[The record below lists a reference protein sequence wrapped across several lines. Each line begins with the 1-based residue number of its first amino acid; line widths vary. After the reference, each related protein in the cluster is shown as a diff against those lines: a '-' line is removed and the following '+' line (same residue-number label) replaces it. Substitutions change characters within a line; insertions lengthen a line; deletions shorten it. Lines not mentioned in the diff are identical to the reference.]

1 MNAEVIKWLPNE
13 KASVVWEG
21 EKYDYQYICKRVLC
35 IAQELSKIAGTE
47 KNVGIYMKRCP
58 DVMFSMLASLIS
70 GNVYVPIDTIMPQKR
85 VDYILENAD
94 VTYVL
99 TNTEYKDIFSGKKV
113 ILVDKIFDN
122 PQSEVAKFAENKNA
136 YIIYTSGSTGLPKG
150 VCISKEN
157 LQTFITGVCE
167 KIDFKEGTSI
177 ACLTSYSFD
186 IFFLE
191 SLMALHEGLEIY
203 FANEHQKNNP
213 VAGLKYLIKNNIE
226 MLQITP
232 SRIQQYINYDSKMDF
247 LRNVKILMV
256 GGEEMSKTLL
266 GKLQSGAGCRIY
278 NMYGPTETTIWSA
291 IGDVTSSQEVHV
303 GEALKDTEL
312 CIIDEEMNVCGVGVK
327 GELCISGKLLSKGY
341 YNNEEMTNKKFII
354 MNNRKVYRTG
364 DIAHISENNKLYIH
378 GRIDYQVK
386 IRGYRIEVD
395 EVENAIRSVGVV
407 DNVAVLA
414 INVNED
420 GDRRLVAFYTAKD
433 EQPDIEELKT
443 SLMKFLPQYM
453 IPEQLYK
460 IEEFPLTVSGK
471 IDRNKVIIEYLRVQ
485 NAEANAHLEDDEL
498 DEIEK
503 SVIEIIKK
511 SLNNKNV
518 YVNKESDLAA
528 IGVDSIS
535 FVKIIVDIECEF
547 GVEFDVEELFDSQT
561 NLRTVGE
568 WLGFIKKIISS

>member
-232 SRIQQYINYDSKMDF
+232 SRIQQYINY
-247 LRNVKILMV
+247 
-256 GGEEMSKTLL
+256 
-266 GKLQSGAGCRIY
+266 
-278 NMYGPTETTIWSA
+278 
-291 IGDVTSSQEVHV
+291 
-303 GEALKDTEL
+303 
-312 CIIDEEMNVCGVGVK
+312 
-327 GELCISGKLLSKGY
+327 
-341 YNNEEMTNKKFII
+341 
-354 MNNRKVYRTG
+354 
-364 DIAHISENNKLYIH
+364 
-378 GRIDYQVK
+378 
-386 IRGYRIEVD
+386 
-395 EVENAIRSVGVV
+395 
-407 DNVAVLA
+407 
-414 INVNED
+414 
-420 GDRRLVAFYTAKD
+420 
-433 EQPDIEELKT
+433 
-443 SLMKFLPQYM
+443 
-453 IPEQLYK
+453 
-460 IEEFPLTVSGK
+460 
-471 IDRNKVIIEYLRVQ
+471 
-485 NAEANAHLEDDEL
+485 
-498 DEIEK
+498 EIEATK
-503 SVIEIIKK
+503 
-511 SLNNKNV
+511 
-518 YVNKESDLAA
+518 
-528 IGVDSIS
+528 G
-535 FVKIIVDIECEF
+535 
-547 GVEFDVEELFDSQT
+547 
-561 NLRTVGE
+561 
-568 WLGFIKKIISS
+568 

>member
-1 MNAEVIKWLPNE
+1 
-13 KASVVWEG
+13 
-21 EKYDYQYICKRVLC
+21 
-35 IAQELSKIAGTE
+35 
-47 KNVGIYMKRCP
+47 
-58 DVMFSMLASLIS
+58 
-70 GNVYVPIDTIMPQKR
+70 
-85 VDYILENAD
+85 
-94 VTYVL
+94 
-99 TNTEYKDIFSGKKV
+99 
-113 ILVDKIFDN
+113 
-122 PQSEVAKFAENKNA
+122 
-136 YIIYTSGSTGLPKG
+136 
-150 VCISKEN
+150 
-157 LQTFITGVCE
+157 
-167 KIDFKEGTSI
+167 
-177 ACLTSYSFD
+177 
-186 IFFLE
+186 
-191 SLMALHEGLEIY
+191 
-203 FANEHQKNNP
+203 
-213 VAGLKYLIKNNIE
+213 
-226 MLQITP
+226 
-232 SRIQQYINYDSKMDF
+232 
-247 LRNVKILMV
+247 
-256 GGEEMSKTLL
+256 
-266 GKLQSGAGCRIY
+266 
-278 NMYGPTETTIWSA
+278 
-291 IGDVTSSQEVHV
+291 
-303 GEALKDTEL
+303 
-312 CIIDEEMNVCGVGVK
+312 
-327 GELCISGKLLSKGY
+327 
-341 YNNEEMTNKKFII
+341 